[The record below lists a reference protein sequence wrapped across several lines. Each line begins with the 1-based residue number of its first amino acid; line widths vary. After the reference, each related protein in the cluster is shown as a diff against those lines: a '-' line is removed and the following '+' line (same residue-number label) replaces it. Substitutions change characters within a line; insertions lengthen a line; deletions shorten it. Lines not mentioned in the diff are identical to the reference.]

1 MRGEYKNK
9 IYVKILFV
17 SIFFVYLLNIL
28 GSSYS
33 VNIHASGSTNLTCA
47 DLAYGVKNGKS
58 QNGNITFTNI
68 VKNLKSGG
76 YVDLKTY
83 NQVPTFGQAANG
95 QKCSENGTQ
104 ISLSNNSNFQ
114 KIPSGSVIYYYQ
126 ISGPSIICPGCETYE
141 VYYPTISISSHNTI
155 QKQPIPTIGDIFGSN
170 HSFSI
175 STMLSIF
182 LPIIY
187 GLVGIIVLALV
198 SYAGFLVMTSQGDSN
213 KLSKAKSVLTGALIG
228 ASIILLAY
236 IISLVLLHTV

>member
-28 GSSYS
+28 GIQSSLNVY
-33 VNIHASGSTNLTCA
+33 ASSGTTLTCG

-58 QNGNITFTNI
+58 QSGNITFARISQPET
-68 VKNLKSGG
+68 GG
-76 YVDLKTY
+76 YITITTTTGAINSVTLN
-83 NQVPTFGQAANG
+83 NQQ
-95 QKCSENGTQ
+95 CSQPPE
-104 ISLSNNSNFQ
+104 NNSNFQ
-114 KIPSGSVIYYYQ
+114 NIPSGSIINYYEPGG
-126 ISGPSIICPGCETYE
+126 IHALICVGGTGCHTYY
-141 VYYPTISISSHNTI
+141 VYNPVLPISSGNNVSR
-155 QKQPIPTIGDIFGSN
+155 QPIPTIGTIFGSN
-170 HSFSI
+170 HSFSV